1 MEFDDKPIQGKIKGI
16 DKKSKDLKDALESQ
30 EKKLRT
36 SLKAKKTKPMK
47 SNKEKENEVAFKYH
61 NSDDEEDEFFD
72 RTKFTKFN
80 KQKDQDSMG
89 AE

>member
-1 MEFDDKPIQGKIKGI
+1 
-16 DKKSKDLKDALESQ
+16 
-30 EKKLRT
+30 
-36 SLKAKKTKPMK
+36 MK